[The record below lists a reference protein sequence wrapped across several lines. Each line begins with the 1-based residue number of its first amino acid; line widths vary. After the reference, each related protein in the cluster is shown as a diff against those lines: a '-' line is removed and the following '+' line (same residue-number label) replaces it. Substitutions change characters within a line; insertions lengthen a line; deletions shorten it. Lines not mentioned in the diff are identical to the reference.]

1 MIIMTLQHY
10 KHIVL
15 QKIKED
21 KDPNDRHIKEW
32 TAPHIQVKRLLKD
45 MQKENLIHIEYVKDG
60 GTVRRILTPIIDD
73 YKNYEDLR
81 LF

>member
-1 MIIMTLQHY
+1 MTLQHY
-10 KHIVL
+10 KHIIL

-21 KDPNDRHIKEW
+21 SDPNDRHIKEW
-32 TAPHIQVKRLLKD
+32 TAPHIQVKRLLHD

-60 GTVRRILTPIIDD
+60 GTVRRMLTPRIDN
-73 YKNYEDLR
+73 YNNYEDLR